1 MKITHFQ
8 QSRVLVNSLPK
19 SGTHLLTRAI
29 EIFGYKEYSTH
40 RGYIRRMLDSLG
52 FSTPKYFNYRQAK
65 DSLKK
70 GKSTDNKI
78 AIGAFTPY
86 FVNQPTMRYWLN
98 TVPYGQY
105 IQGHIP
111 FTPALTPI
119 ITELNYFHLVIIRDP
134 RAVVASLIPFILN
147 AQSTGMGVHFL
158 ANDFKAMSPM
168 QRLHFVLEG
177 GYASKAEVKVD
188 SFIEVYRSML
198 AWHNEPNCLLVRF
211 EDLVGEQ
218 GGGNTDKQKNVVTNI
233 ASYLDVKFDE
243 DISSKL
249 SQIYNPSARTF
260 RIGKI
265 DGWKN
270 SMDLESIE
278 YLTDYCKPLCS
289 EAGY

>member
-1 MKITHFQ
+1 MKDFQ

-29 EIFGYKEYSTH
+29 EIFGYKEYVTN
-40 RGYIRRMLDSLG
+40 RGYVKKMFDSLG
-52 FSTPKYFNYRQAK
+52 LRTPKYFNYRQAK

-70 GKSTDNKI
+70 GKNTNDQI

-86 FVNQPTMRYWLN
+86 FVNQPTMQYWLN
-98 TVPYGQY
+98 TIPCGQY

-111 FTPALTPI
+111 FTPTLTPL
-119 ITELNYFHLVIIRDP
+119 ITELNYYHLVIIRDP
-134 RAVVASLIPFILN
+134 RAVVASLLPFILN
-147 AQSTGMGVHFL
+147 AQSTGMGTHFL
-158 ANDFKAMSPM
+158 ADDFKPMSPI
-168 QRLHFVLEG
+168 QRLKFVLEG
-177 GYASKAEVKVD
+177 GYAPKAKVKVD
-188 SFIEVYRSML
+188 SFIEVYHSML
-198 AWHNEPNCLLVRF
+198 AWRNEPNCLLVRF

-218 GGGNTDKQKNVVTNI
+218 GGGNTDNQKNVVKKI
-233 ASYLDVKFDE
+233 ALHLEIKFDE

-249 SQIYNPSARTF
+249 NQIYNPSARTF

-270 SMDLESIE
+270 SMDLESTE
-278 YLTDYCKPLCS
+278 YLTEYCKPICD